1 MTKEEINLL
10 IDNQRKYFK
19 KGNTLDVNKRRNK
32 LIALKK
38 CIKENENKLLDALY
52 KDLGKSKTEGYM
64 CEIGLVYEEINYMV
78 KNIKK
83 FSKPQRVKT
92 PLAQF
97 IAKSY
102 QIPSP
107 YGVVL
112 IMSPWNY
119 PFLLSFDPIV
129 EAYAA
134 GNTIVFKPSRYSYN
148 TNIVMK
154 EILESVFTKD
164 ECITIFGG
172 HEENEILINSDVDYI
187 FFTGSK
193 QVGKIVYNACAN
205 KLIPVTL
212 ELGGKSPCIVDE
224 TANIKLAAKRI
235 IFGKLINT
243 GQTCVAPD
251 YIYCHKD
258 IKDKLVEEFIK
269 QIKLQYGDDPI
280 NNPTFGHIIT
290 KRHFDRV
297 VSLINPNKVVYG
309 GKYNEE
315 LLKIE
320 PTILDNVDKSD
331 LVMGEEIFGPILPIM
346 TYDNIEEVID
356 YVNNNDLPLACYYFS
371 TSKKNIRYA
380 QNRIQF
386 GGGCINDTIIHL
398 ATSHMSFGGVGASGV
413 GSYHG
418 KKGFEAF
425 THYKSIVD
433 KKNIID
439 LPMRYQPYKS
449 KNEKLI
455 KMFMK

>member
-1 MTKEEINLL
+1 MSREEINLL
-10 IDNQRKYFK
+10 INKQRQYFK
-19 KGNTLDVNKRRNK
+19 KGNTLDVDKRRNK
-32 LIALKK
+32 LINLKK
-38 CIKENENKLLDALY
+38 IIKENENKLLNALY
-52 KDLGKSKTEGYM
+52 LDLGKSKTEGYM
-64 CEIGLVYEEINYMV
+64 CEIGMVYEELNYMI

-83 FSKPQRVKT
+83 FSKPQKAKT

-119 PFLLSFDPIV
+119 PFLLSFDPII

-134 GNTIVFKPSRYSYN
+134 GNTIVFKPSRYSNN

-154 EILESVFTKD
+154 EILDKAFTKE
-164 ECITIFGG
+164 ECITVFGG
-172 HEENEILINSDVDYI
+172 HEENEILLDSNVDYI

-251 YIYCHKD
+251 YIYCHKA
-258 IKDKLVEEFIK
+258 IKDKLITELIK

-280 NNPTFGHIIT
+280 NNPTFGKLIT

-297 VSLINPNKVVYG
+297 VSLINPNKVIYG

-320 PTILDNVDKSD
+320 PTILDNVDLNDS
-331 LVMGEEIFGPILPIM
+331 VMGEEIFGPILPIM

-371 TSKKNIRYA
+371 TNKKNIRYV

-455 KMFMK
+455 KTFMK

>member
-1 MTKEEINLL
+1 MNKEEINLL
-10 IDNQRKYFK
+10 INNQKEYFK
-19 KGNTLDVNKRRNK
+19 KGYTLEIKKRRDK
-32 LIALKK
+32 LKNLKK
-38 CIKENENKLLDALY
+38 IIKEYEDKLLNALY
-52 KDLGKSKTEGYM
+52 LDLGKSKTEGYM

-83 FSKPQRVKT
+83 FSKPQKVKT

-102 QIPSP
+102 QLPSP

-134 GNTIVFKPSRYSYN
+134 GNTIVFKPSRYSHN

-154 EILESVFTKD
+154 EILDKAFTKE
-164 ECITIFGG
+164 ECVTIFGG
-172 HEENEILINSDVDYI
+172 HEENQILIEASVDYI

-193 QVGKIVYNACAN
+193 HVGKLVYEACSK

-235 IFGKLINT
+235 VFGKFINT

-251 YIYCHKD
+251 YIYCHKS
-258 IKDKLVEEFIK
+258 IKDKLISELIK
-269 QIKLQYGDDPI
+269 QIKIQYTEDAI
-280 NNPTFGHIIT
+280 NNPTFGKIIT
-290 KRHFDRV
+290 KRHFNRV
-297 VSLINPNKVVYG
+297 ISLINQDKVVYG

-320 PTILDNVDKSD
+320 PTILDNVDKTD

-346 TYDNIEEVID
+346 TYNDIEEVID

-371 TSKKNIRYA
+371 TNKKKIRYA
-380 QNRIQF
+380 QARIQF

-449 KNEKLI
+449 FNEKLI
-455 KMFMK
+455 RMFMK